1 MSIRLMFLP
10 WLISMPAVAAADNL
24 LSCVDPNVVQAF
36 LGGGASSEYRIV
48 DTIPPEFSGLDYP
61 QDFDLI
67 GTRHTRSFVNTAFRT
82 NQTPDNAIKSL
93 EAAMVNSGWTVVDN
107 RRANALWRGFQD
119 AKTTSR
125 RGLTTLCDEN
135 DSAISLSSGAADP
148 GTIVHLFKSASA
160 QRNECNQGGQFD
172 SSEDMGLTND
182 LMPNLYLPEG
192 ASRSGSGRGGIIR
205 ASGDDAE
212 THVRI
217 TSGKRSNEILEHF
230 SGQLSRQGWLLDS
243 TWFGRRS
250 VGSTWILDQADLP
263 TTAGTL
269 VILQHGPGDHTAQFS
284 MIAL

>member
-1 MSIRLMFLP
+1 MSIRLILLT

-36 LGGGASSEYRIV
+36 LGGGASSKYRLV
-48 DTIPPEFSGLDYP
+48 STISPEFSGLDYP
-61 QDFDLI
+61 HDFELI
-67 GTRHTRSFVNTAFRT
+67 GTRNTGSFVNTAFWT
-82 NQTPDNAIKSL
+82 DQTPDNAIKSL
-93 EAAMVNSGWTVVDN
+93 EAAMVNSGWTVGDN

-125 RGLTTLCDEN
+125 RGLSTFCDEN
-135 DSAISLSSGAADP
+135 ESAISLSSGAADT

-160 QRNECNQGGQFD
+160 QQDECNQEDQFD
-172 SSEDMGLTND
+172 SGVDMGITND
-182 LMPNLYLPEG
+182 LMPNLYFPEA
-192 ASRSGSGRGGIIR
+192 ASRSGGGRGGIIL

-217 TSGKRSNEILEHF
+217 TSDKRSNEILEHF

-243 TWFGRRS
+243 SWSGQRS
-250 VGSTWILDQADLP
+250 AGSTWILDQVDFP

>member
-24 LSCVDPNVVQAF
+24 LSCVDPNVVHAF
-36 LGGGASSEYRIV
+36 LGGGTRSEYRLV
-48 DTIPPEFSGLDYP
+48 DTIPPDFSGLDFP
-61 QDFDLI
+61 QDFDFI
-67 GTRHTRSFVNTAFRT
+67 GTRHTGSFVNTAFRT
-82 NQTPDNAIKSL
+82 NQTPDNAIESL
-93 EAAMVNSGWTVVDN
+93 EATMVNSGWTIANN

-125 RGLTTLCDEN
+125 KGLTTLWDDN
-135 DSAISLSSGAADP
+135 DSAISLSSGSADI
-148 GTIVHLFKSASA
+148 GTIVHLFKAASA
-160 QRNECNQGGQFD
+160 LRNECNQEGQFD
-172 SSEDMGLTND
+172 SSVDMGFTNE

-192 ASRSGSGRGGIIR
+192 ASRSGSGRDGIIR

-217 TSGKRSNEILEHF
+217 TSGKQSNEILEHF
-230 SGQLSRQGWLLDS
+230 SGQLSGQGWLLDS
-243 TWFGRRS
+243 TWSGRRS
-250 VGSTWILDQADLP
+250 LGSTWVLDQADLP

-269 VILQHGPGDHTAQFS
+269 VILEHGTGDHTVQFS